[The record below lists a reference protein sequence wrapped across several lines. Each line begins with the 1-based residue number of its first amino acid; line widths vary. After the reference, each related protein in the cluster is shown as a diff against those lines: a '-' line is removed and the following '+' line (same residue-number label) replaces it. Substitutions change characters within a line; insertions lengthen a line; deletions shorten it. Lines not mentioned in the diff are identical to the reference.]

1 MGPEEMDWED
11 VDQEIQDIPNAHFD
25 VLNSS
30 LPGYLTRTSSCLDFR
45 TELTPSLS
53 REYWVRNRI
62 RDERTDTG
70 IISWARVSRSS

>member
-30 LPGYLTRTSSCLDFR
+30 LPGYLTRTSSCLYFV
-45 TELTPSLS
+45 LS
-53 REYWVRNRI
+53 
-62 RDERTDTG
+62 
-70 IISWARVSRSS
+70 